1 MCNQKLSPYVLFSI
15 YYLLDEE
22 SYYLLQSSVRR
33 LPHSAA
39 AATWQCQWMVF
50 SVDYF
55 LPPSATMKFKL
66 KFQFNMDKFHLK
78 EAKRARQIPEA
89 LSAFRTITTMLSLIQ
104 SVWDTAG
111 NVSNADSSDKP
122 ELTILDVFAALTIRH
137 HGVVALTAKPDRST
151 DFQVLATADL
161 KSGDMNHSQ
170 PSSTPSQS
178 KKRWPWE
185 IHLTQNPR
193 DRSVERPTVVDP
205 EAQIPKHLKDAGS
218 DLLKSFLTYEWWVPS
233 NHLILACFEFHTLQV
248 RPGENS
254 RGIFRNSHMD
264 VN

>member
-1 MCNQKLSPYVLFSI
+1 MHQKLSPYVFFSI

-33 LPHSAA
+33 LPLPLPPGSASG
-39 AATWQCQWMVF
+39 MVF

-66 KFQFNMDKFHLK
+66 KFNMDKFHLK

-104 SVWDTAG
+104 SVRDTAG
-111 NVSNADSSDKP
+111 NVSNADSSDKL

-178 KKRWPWE
+178 KKHWPWK
-185 IHLTQNPR
+185 IYLTQNPR

-218 DLLKSFLTYEWWVPS
+218 DLLKSFLTYEW
-233 NHLILACFEFHTLQV
+233 
-248 RPGENS
+248 
-254 RGIFRNSHMD
+254 
-264 VN
+264 

>member
-1 MCNQKLSPYVLFSI
+1 MKSLTTCFKVQCGVCRTP
-15 YYLLDEE
+15 LL
-22 SYYLLQSSVRR
+22 
-33 LPHSAA
+33 LPPGSASG
-39 AATWQCQWMVF
+39 MVF

-104 SVWDTAG
+104 SVRDTAG

-122 ELTILDVFAALTIRH
+122 ELTILDAFAALTIRH

-218 DLLKSFLTYEWWVPS
+218 DLLKSFLTYEW
-233 NHLILACFEFHTLQV
+233 
-248 RPGENS
+248 
-254 RGIFRNSHMD
+254 
-264 VN
+264 